1 MSEALLTMNPGMVIL
16 TDSGRIR
23 LSCKENHY
31 NMGFLL
37 DALEG
42 ILALGHTE
50 RGIKTPSLRTF
61 KQILALADKYDVTTP
76 FIHWFR
82 SSYIPELLYYDDL
95 YPLHA
100 YGYVVEL
107 GVPDM
112 ITYTVSQFC
121 DVDESLGHW
130 DYDEVQTVGKRGYY
144 LLVRGMHSF
153 KDAENKEASDV
164 KFDWHTFSKQHFT
177 PED

>member
-50 RGIKTPSLRTF
+50 RGIKSEDFQTDSRPS
-61 KQILALADKYDVTTP
+61 
-76 FIHWFR
+76 
-82 SSYIPELLYYDDL
+82 
-95 YPLHA
+95 
-100 YGYVVEL
+100 
-107 GVPDM
+107 
-112 ITYTVSQFC
+112 
-121 DVDESLGHW
+121 
-130 DYDEVQTVGKRGYY
+130 
-144 LLVRGMHSF
+144 
-153 KDAENKEASDV
+153 
-164 KFDWHTFSKQHFT
+164 
-177 PED
+177 